1 MSDDEMPGSDDAC
14 FEPPKDLPEGIKKE
28 MIKEA
33 ETSNWKKPKKGD
45 EVTVHYVGTLESDG
59 SEFDSSRK
67 RDTPFVFTLGK
78 GEVIKGWEVGIA
90 TMRKGEIAKF
100 SMQPEF
106 AYGAAGSPPAVP
118 ANATLVFEVELI
130 SWISKDDLFG
140 DGMAIKSQLEEGSGW
155 QNPKKGEEVRVSIR
169 ATGEAGLI
177 EERKNLDYFLGS
189 GDLGAL
195 TKVADK
201 VLSGMNKGERCAV
214 KCGKDYVYPDGAHGA
229 VTIEVHL
236 EEIYETA
243 DVSLMQD
250 RSVMKKQIKE
260 GDGYEKPKDGYMV
273 TLRVEEATDG
283 TNPLPGFCGP
293 KNLCFALGDGDI
305 CDVLECAVAE
315 MKKDERS
322 LVTCTTPSKCCEAR
336 LGLSEIKAEKV
347 VFSIEL
353 IEFEKGRDQ
362 WSMANEEK
370 VAFAASRKD
379 VGAKLFKNKRFE
391 LALEKYKKVIEMLAH
406 TDKFSEE
413 LKRKTVE
420 LKRTCELNK
429 AACFLQLGDPTSALT
444 VCNSVLREDRN
455 NIKAIFRRAKAHFE
469 RSEHVEAQQDLE
481 RVLELDPG
489 NSDAKALLPHVK
501 RAQKLADKESKST
514 FAKMCKGFGKV
525 GFGKENKKPETSP
538 AQEEPAEERNMDVA
552 AVTFRIDHKIA
563 EEESLHVVGSIEALG
578 AWETARALPLVR
590 QPAKRN
596 LEALM
601 AGKPQPECHV
611 WEACIDIPVSEGR
624 VEYKYVLRGPTGDK
638 QEEGDKHI
646 LQLAGMG
653 GSRCRCADFWRKNP
667 SPPAED

>member
-1 MSDDEMPGSDDAC
+1 MSDDGIVGSDDAC

-28 MIKEA
+28 MVKEA

-59 SEFDSSRK
+59 SEFDSSRR

-78 GEVIKGWEVGIA
+78 GEVIKGWDMGIE
-90 TMRKGEIAKF
+90 TMRKGELAKF
-100 SMQPEF
+100 TLQPEF
-106 AYGAAGSPPAVP
+106 AYGESGHPPAVP
-118 ANATLVFEVELI
+118 PNATLVFEVELI

-140 DGMAIKSQLEEGSGW
+140 DGMAIKSLLEEGSGW

-189 GDLGAL
+189 GELGAL

-201 VLSGMNKGERCAV
+201 VLSGMNKGERCAI
-214 KCGKDYVYPDGAHGA
+214 KCAKDYVYPEAGHGA
-229 VTIEVHL
+229 VTLEVHL
-236 EEIYETA
+236 EEIYETC
-243 DVSLMQD
+243 DVSLLKD
-250 RSVMKKQIKE
+250 RTVMKKQIKE
-260 GDGYEKPKDGYMV
+260 GDGYEKVKDGNMV

-293 KNLCFALGDGDI
+293 KSLYFACGDGDV
-305 CDVLECAVAE
+305 CDALECAAAE

-322 LVTCTTPSKCCEAR
+322 LVTCTVPSKCREAR
-336 LGLSEIKAEKV
+336 LGLTDIKAEKV
-347 VFSIEL
+347 VFSVEL
-353 IEFEKGRDQ
+353 VDFEKGRDQ
-362 WSMANEEK
+362 WSMSSEEK
-370 VAFAASRKD
+370 VAQAMARKD

-391 LALEKYKKVIEMLAH
+391 LALEKYKKVMEMLAH

-413 LKRKTVE
+413 LKRKAAE
-420 LKRTCELNK
+420 LKRTSELNK

-444 VCNSVLREDRN
+444 VCNNVLKEDRN

-469 RSEHVEAQQDLE
+469 RSEHMEAQQDLE
-481 RVLELDPG
+481 RVMELDPG
-489 NSDAKALLPHVK
+489 NAEAKALLPHVK

-514 FAKMCKGFGKV
+514 FAKMCKGFGKLNS
-525 GFGKENKKPETSP
+525 GKENKKPEP
-538 AQEEPAEERNMDVA
+538 EKPEEPVEETNMDVS
-552 AVTFRIDHKIA
+552 AVTFRIDHKTV
-563 EEESLHVVGSIEALG
+563 EGESLHVVGSIDSLG
-578 AWETARALPLVR
+578 AWDNARALPLVR

-611 WEACIDIPVSEGR
+611 WEASIDIPVAEGR
-624 VEYKYVLRGPTGDK
+624 VEYRYVLRGPSGEKVED
-638 QEEGDKHI
+638 GDKHI

-653 GSRCRCADFWRKNP
+653 GSRCRCADFWRK
-667 SPPAED
+667 SAIPADD